1 MRYTNLAIAHAE
13 AKQLV
18 QIMEDK
24 GLDVPKD
31 QYAREALESV
41 VAMVRIKDISHKDRL
56 AAARTVL
63 DYTMSKPESKAAVTV
78 KKAEDFLTELAADL
92 QG

>member
-1 MRYTNLAIAHAE
+1 MRHANLASARAE

-24 GLDVPKD
+24 GFNIPKD
-31 QYAREALESV
+31 AYAREALEEV
-41 VAMVRIKDISHKDRL
+41 VAIVRLKDLSPKDRL

-63 DYTMSKPESKAAVTV
+63 DFTMAKPATDNNVTV
-78 KKAEDFLTELAADL
+78 KKAEDFLSGLTSEL
-92 QG
+92 